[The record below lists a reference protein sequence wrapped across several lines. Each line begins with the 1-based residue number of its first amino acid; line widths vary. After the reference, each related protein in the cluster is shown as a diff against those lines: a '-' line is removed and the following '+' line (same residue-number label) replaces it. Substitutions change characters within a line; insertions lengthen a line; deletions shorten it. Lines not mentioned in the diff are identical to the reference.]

1 MSKGMKF
8 SEFAIYLEK
17 LEKTSSRLAITDI
30 LADLFKKAN
39 KDEIDKVIYLSLGIL
54 APSFRGIVFNAAD
67 QMMIR
72 SIGIAFEIDIK
83 KVKSSYKKLGDLGLV
98 SFELNHQSTHTDPSV
113 SEVFEQLRLAA
124 IEGGEGSQDRR
135 VNKISEI
142 LKSVDPLSAKF
153 ITRIPLGKL
162 RLGFSDKTIIDALS
176 LKEKGDKS
184 LSPRLKK
191 AFEVMPD
198 IGLLGKEMKLSPK
211 PVLGIPVLPEL
222 AQRLNSPEMM
232 IKKMGEVA
240 VEPKFDG
247 LRVQIHFRRGP
258 RAKHG
263 EIFAF
268 TRNLHDITPMFP
280 ELNQMAEFVKAD
292 ELILDSEVIGI
303 NEKTLQDLNFQE
315 TMTRRRKHNI
325 EIISLKIP
333 VKFCVFDILYKDKE
347 SLLDKNFIKRKE
359 ILKNTIKTN
368 NLLQAVDFIITKD
381 PKVIENNYKKEL
393 SKGLEGVMIKKI
405 DSNYVPGRTGWNWV
419 KMKQTEAS
427 AGKLIDTVDCI
438 VMGYSVGKGKRTS
451 FGLGQFLV
459 GVRESENGDIIKS
472 ISKVGTGLTDQEFH
486 ELKTRLQKLKV
497 KVKPKNYEVN
507 KILEPDYW
515 VTPSLVVEIAA
526 DDITKSPNHTA
537 GLALRFPRLVKF
549 RDDKSINEATT
560 LKEVE
565 KMLLT

>member
-1 MSKGMKF
+1 MSKDMKF